1 MHTVQHGSSN
11 DGSDGI
17 TKPSE
22 KKEQRDRAFLKE
34 WNLDELSRPDRLW
47 LLAGEYAG
55 RKRVPQRI
63 LQKHPNVRWARRF
76 HKPWLTSRHSPRA
89 LKRLKKA
96 QPDFVAAVSIYE
108 CADDSRL
115 IEALIFADMPADKIA
130 RHVETDPEVISTFEK
145 LFFDVRPLLK
155 YDVFVVATFLQPE
168 SGRLPINS
176 GWLWKLLAFHG
187 GAELLLNFLDPN
199 GQFTP
204 QDWGM
209 LRRIIRN
216 KMMFNELE
224 SATSVKPDQKNAVA
238 LQRFFAQQEKQLRG
252 ANASVV
258 DVAKQEAAIQRGL
271 LSVGQTLCE
280 WGADEFILDSPSE
293 TDDS

>member
-22 KKEQRDRAFLKE
+22 KKEQRDRAFFKE
-34 WNLDELSRPDRLW
+34 WNLDELARPDRLW
-47 LLAGEYAG
+47 LLAETYAG
-55 RKRVPQRI
+55 RKRVPQRV
-63 LQKHPNVRWARRF
+63 LQKHPNVRWARRL

-89 LKRLKKA
+89 LKRLTKA
-96 QPDFVAAVSIYE
+96 QPHFVAAVSMYE
-108 CADDSRL
+108 RADDSRWL
-115 IEALIFADMPADKIA
+115 IEAFIFANMPAEKIA
-130 RHVETDPEVISTFEK
+130 RHLKTNPEVISTFEK

-168 SGRLPINS
+168 SGRLPISS

-187 GAELLLNFLDPN
+187 GAELLLSFLDPN

-204 QDWGM
+204 QDWVM

-216 KMMFNELE
+216 KMMFNALE
-224 SATSVKPDQKNAVA
+224 SATSVRPDQKNAVA
-238 LQRFFAQQEKQLRG
+238 LQRFFAQQEKQRRRAKG
-252 ANASVV
+252 TDV
-258 DVAKQEAAIQRGL
+258 DETKRQAAIQQGL
-271 LSVGQTLCE
+271 LSVGQTLHE
-280 WGADEFILDSPSE
+280 WDVDKHIMHPP
-293 TDDS
+293 

>member
-22 KKEQRDRAFLKE
+22 EKAQRDRAFLKE

-63 LQKHPNVRWARRF
+63 LQKHPNVRWARRLY
-76 HKPWLTSRHSPRA
+76 KPWLTSRHSPRA

-108 CADDSRL
+108 CADDSRWL
-115 IEALIFADMPADKIA
+115 IEALIFADMPAEKIA
-130 RHVETDPEVISTFEK
+130 RHLGIDPEVISTFEK
-145 LFFDVRPLLK
+145 LFFDMRPLLR
-155 YDVFVVATFLQPE
+155 YDVFVVATFLQPQA
-168 SGRLPINS
+168 GRLPINS

-199 GQFTP
+199 GLFTP
-204 QDWGM
+204 KDWAM

-216 KMMFNELE
+216 KMMFNALE
-224 SATSVKPDQKNAVA
+224 SVTSVKPDQKNAIA
-238 LQRFFAQQEKQLRG
+238 LQRFYLQQEKQHGR
-252 ANASVV
+252 ANGPVV
-258 DVAKQEAAIQRGL
+258 DAAKQEAAIQQGL
-271 LSVGQTLCE
+271 LSVGQTLQD
-280 WGADEFILDSPSE
+280 WGADAFILDGREPK
-293 TDDS
+293 